1 MKFTLFIPTK
11 DEIVGVKEVMPK
23 IDLNWVDEVIVIDG
37 NSTDGTFEYFTELG
51 VKVYRQRSTGIC
63 GAYWE
68 ALEVA
73 SGDVI
78 IAFSPDNNSLP
89 EAIPKLIKKM
99 KEGNDMAVA
108 SRYLNG
114 AKSYDD
120 DIVTAFGNWMFTRM
134 VNILFGA
141 KYTDT
146 LVMLRAFRK
155 DLITRVQM
163 DVRKTPTFE
172 ILLNI
177 RCAKYGLKV
186 AEISAD
192 EPARLGGV
200 RKMRPLYNGMTL
212 LIIIVKEIFFHR
224 FKSKSISQLVKD

>member
-1 MKFTLFIPTK
+1 
-11 DEIVGVKEVMPK
+11 
-23 IDLNWVDEVIVIDG
+23 
-37 NSTDGTFEYFTELG
+37 STDGTYEYFQDRG
-51 VKVYRQRSTGIC
+51 IPIFRQKSRGIC

-73 SGDVI
+73 TGDVI

-89 EAIPKLIKKM
+89 EAIPKLVAKM
-99 KEGNDMAVA
+99 KEGNDMVVA
-108 SRYLNG
+108 SRYRDG
-114 AKSYDD
+114 AKSEDD
-120 DIVTAFGNWMFTRM
+120 DMVTAFGNWMFTKM

-155 DLITRVQM
+155 DLIQRIGM

-177 RCAKYGLKV
+177 RCAKYNLKV
-186 AEISAD
+186 AEVGAD

-212 LIIIVKEIFFHR
+212 LIIIIKEIFYH
-224 FKSKSISQLVKD
+224 KVKPKMRTRPV